1 MTITAP
7 FDDNRET
14 AIDILDGS
22 FARLSNNLL
31 SLGIAVGKAILFIN
45 EYPDI
50 IELIQSCISDKIIEL
65 ENQLKEL

>member
-1 MTITAP
+1 MTIEKLEQG
-7 FDDNRET
+7 N
-14 AIDILDGS
+14 IINCQLK
-22 FARLSNNLL
+22 RLRYFKSKCVLQEIEII
-31 SLGIAVGKAILFIN
+31 SGDAELFIN